1 MMLVDEG
8 YHKRLH
14 IMDWYHVEEFVSTPT
29 KPHAYIGTP
38 PLTFS
43 VRAGYPAPAP
53 IPIRFT
59 TNTTVNLTT
68 DQSWLKAAI
77 SPDQLASGTTLRDL
91 TISVSADPAS
101 VPAGDYSGNVG
112 IVGDGKQLA
121 SVKVTFHVANPAGT
135 LKPFKT
141 LGGKDVVAVAA
152 ADLNRDGRQD
162 LVVADHAGFVRVHL
176 GTGNGDYVE
185 VWNHGLP
192 SSQITALTVGDFN
205 NDKIPDF
212 ALVGYVNGNDAAPN
226 YLSVWLGT
234 GNGQFIDNL
243 FNEAAATPGCTAGSM
258 AAGDFNNDGKLDLL
272 VQTNGSERSPVRF
285 IHWGDGTGKF
295 TGALKEDCTSATPR
309 TFGNPTSMAVGDFN
323 GDNNLDVISLGNGS
337 GSGLMFGD
345 GKGGF
350 SRSSEP
356 MPRGMYLPFPADVY
370 PAGFVTAGDVNADGI
385 LDAVVAFGAGI
396 QVLLGEGNPPI
407 RGSFTSKPAIAMPGQ
422 AYSTTLADW
431 NGDGL
436 MDIAVAGP
444 NGVFVLLGDGKGE
457 FAPSAFFHVPM
468 NVNLP
473 IQMAAADVNGDGR
486 LDLIV
491 PANGGTVLLGAP
503 ASTVAQLSTSSSA
516 TIASGQPLPVTLTL
530 LATDSAFQSP
540 SGAVTFYDGTKVLG
554 TMTQTTSAYSFN
566 ALNLAPGVHQISAKY
581 DGNARNVGSTSN
593 ALTITVK

>member
-1 MMLVDEG
+1 M
-8 YHKRLH
+8 
-14 IMDWYHVEEFVSTPT
+14 
-29 KPHAYIGTP
+29 
-38 PLTFS
+38 
-43 VRAGYPAPAP
+43 
-53 IPIRFT
+53 
-59 TNTTVNLTT
+59 
-68 DQSWLKAAI
+68 
-77 SPDQLASGTTLRDL
+77 
-91 TISVSADPAS
+91 
-101 VPAGDYSGNVG
+101 
-112 IVGDGKQLA
+112 
-121 SVKVTFHVANPAGT
+121 
-135 LKPFKT
+135 
-141 LGGKDVVAVAA
+141 
-152 ADLNRDGRQD
+152 
-162 LVVADHAGFVRVHL
+162 
-176 GTGNGDYVE
+176 
-185 VWNHGLP
+185 
-192 SSQITALTVGDFN
+192 
-205 NDKIPDF
+205 
-212 ALVGYVNGNDAAPN
+212 
-226 YLSVWLGT
+226 
-234 GNGQFIDNL
+234 
-243 FNEAAATPGCTAGSM
+243 
-258 AAGDFNNDGKLDLL
+258 
-272 VQTNGSERSPVRF
+272 
-285 IHWGDGTGKF
+285 IHWGDGTGKL

-309 TFGNPTSMAVGDFN
+309 TFGNRTSMAVGDFN

-337 GSGLMFGD
+337 GSGQMFGD

-356 MPRGMYLPFPADVY
+356 MPHFLPFPEDVY

-396 QVLLGEGNPPI
+396 QVLLGESHPLM

-444 NGVFVLLGDGKGE
+444 NGVSVLLGDGKGE

-516 TIASGQPLPVTLTL
+516 TIASGQPVPLTLTL
-530 LATDSAFQSP
+530 RATDSAFQSP
-540 SGAVTFYDGTKVLG
+540 SGAVTFYDGTRALE

-581 DGNARNVGSTSN
+581 DGNARSVGSASN
-593 ALTITVK
+593 TITIEVTPAGTSISSGTGAASPFSSPGLAQKETLVSPNGKYAATMQSDGNFVIYGEGVAIWSTQTQNKGLPPYRLAMQPDGKLVIYGSSAQDVSLGGFGVCRANSACVAIWSRSTPAGNAPYSLTMRDDGNLVVYDGKSAPVWQTGTQR